1 MLRDQ
6 ILCVLHNTLCAH
18 ISGNQ
23 VYLFIHYCTM
33 EDKSLAKELD
43 QWIACLQECKQLEE
57 SHVKV
62 LCDKVIKN
70 ILRFV
75 VCC

>member
-1 MLRDQ
+1 
-6 ILCVLHNTLCAH
+6 
-18 ISGNQ
+18 
-23 VYLFIHYCTM
+23 M